1 MKTEHPGKSLSYRL
15 EKYGLSASELARKI
29 NVPKNRIT
37 TIINGKRSITGDTAL
52 RLAHFF
58 QTSPEYWLKLQL
70 YFDLNEAKVKSE
82 EAIHLLPKFHVANST
97 RIPKDNINDK

>member
-1 MKTEHPGKSLSYRL
+1 MKIEHPGKSLLFKL
-15 EKYGLSASELARKI
+15 EQCGLSASELARKI
-29 NVPKNRIT
+29 GVPKNRIT

-58 QTSPEYWLKLQL
+58 QSPPEYWLKLQL

-82 EAIHLLPKFHVANST
+82 EEIQILPKFHMAESNRMS
-97 RIPKDNINDK
+97 KDTNND